1 LSAPAAIAGAGGAG
15 IAAVPDDFAG
25 PDVRKGLLQRVLPQ
39 WRPPAATAWAVF
51 PGRKLMPTK
60 TRAFIDMLR
69 IALGAD
75 TGEAQR
81 P

>member
-1 LSAPAAIAGAGGAG
+1 LPGWCAPS
-15 IAAVPDDFAG
+15 V
-25 PDVRKGLLQRVLPQ
+25 
-39 WRPPAATAWAVF
+39 TAWAVF

-75 TGEAQR
+75 DAAAGR
-81 P
+81 V

>member
-1 LSAPAAIAGAGGAG
+1 
-15 IAAVPDDFAG
+15 
-25 PDVRKGLLQRVLPQ
+25 
-39 WRPPAATAWAVF
+39 VF

-75 TGEAQR
+75 DAAADR
-81 P
+81 A